1 MVNDEM
7 IIENLIYEIKG
18 KQVVLDSEVAVTQ
31 IKELS
36 LQVIVTHYDIVKTIP
51 GLIKNVDASA
61 KSERN

>member
-1 MVNDEM
+1 MVNDEI

-36 LQVIVTHYDIVKTIP
+36 L
-51 GLIKNVDASA
+51 
-61 KSERN
+61 

>member
-1 MVNDEM
+1 MLNDEM

-36 LQVIVTHYDIVKTIP
+36 L
-51 GLIKNVDASA
+51 
-61 KSERN
+61 

>member
-36 LQVIVTHYDIVKTIP
+36 L
-51 GLIKNVDASA
+51 
-61 KSERN
+61 